1 MTVGNYGG
9 LDFGW
14 EQVAEVK
21 AEAKVCGKTSPWLL
35 GSSRISQENRAREE
49 SR

>member
-9 LDFGW
+9 VDLEW

-21 AEAKVCGKTSPWLL
+21 AEAKLCGKM
-35 GSSRISQENRAREE
+35 
-49 SR
+49 